1 MSQNASRIETQA
13 QETFDWFQTLANHL
27 RVHRQRLILSLQGEQ
42 AWCDQMVSIGK
53 PQYQD
58 WLVLS
63 DRLDDE
69 VALPFSK
76 AETLLGQEAS
86 LVVVDLFQGLNPD
99 VLCIASGL
107 VKCGGLLVLLSV
119 PPAQWSLIDDR
130 YGVWQDDRAPGSPLF
145 IEYFF
150 NQLSQTPVGAVTL
163 KQGEKLPPLPK
174 LPTAEGVAMV
184 SGKTGEQIE
193 IQRRIDLWLENQH
206 QSIALITADRG
217 RGKSTCLGF
226 IVQDQFAERQM
237 SVLVTAHSRH
247 SAAILLAQAGEVE
260 FLAPDRLIASAP
272 PADVLLIDE
281 AAMLPY
287 PMLEK
292 LCRSYPRV
300 LMATTTGGYEG
311 TGQGFLLR
319 FIARLPQDQVLRL
332 NLDTPVRWAANDCLE
347 NWLNSNLLLK
357 LPPQIDHLDDVRGES
372 CRYRVLGARESSEE
386 TGLLSEI
393 YSLMVSAHYRTRP
406 TDLRRLMENP
416 DLSVVLAEAA
426 GKIIGVA
433 LLNREGGFDRPL
445 CEQVFLGKR
454 RPMGHLLAQM
464 LTAQAGVRHFASHR
478 GLRIQRIAV
487 LSSNRRRGI
496 GRRLVEAAIEHAS
509 EQGFDYIGAS
519 FAFEAETSAFWQR
532 CGFSLVHIGF
542 GRGKS
547 SGNQSVAV
555 LRSLNT
561 GLDDQLAGLQS
572 RIQQQLPVWLSQF
585 LQAMD
590 SASVAALL
598 RYSQYRTSL
607 SQLERDE
614 VEAFA
619 RGHKGFELCFASLQR
634 FVMQAI
640 ARMPE
645 ETPIHPW
652 LIEKAVQNKK
662 WDRLERKTGTLG
674 RKQIQQKLRELIAG
688 LEKARDDGG

>member
-1 MSQNASRIETQA
+1 MSQHASRKETQA
-13 QETFDWFQTLANHL
+13 QETFNWFETLSKHL

-42 AWCDQMVSIGK
+42 AWCDQMASIGK
-53 PQYQD
+53 SQYQD

-63 DRLDDE
+63 DRLDNE
-69 VALPFSK
+69 VAIPFSK

-119 PPAQWSLIDDR
+119 PPSQWSLIDDR
-130 YGVWQDDRAPGSPLF
+130 YGVWQDNRVPRPPLF

-150 NQLSQTPVGAVTL
+150 NKLSQTPVGAVTI

-174 LPTAEGVAMV
+174 LPTAEELALV
-184 SGKTGEQIE
+184 SDKTSEQIE
-193 IQRRIDLWLENQH
+193 IQQHIDLWLRDQH
-206 QSIALITADRG
+206 QTIALITADRG

-226 IVQDQFAERQM
+226 IVQDQFAERHM
-237 SVLVTAHSRH
+237 SVLVTAHSRQ
-247 SAAILLAQAGEVE
+247 SAAILLAQAREVE
-260 FLAPDRLIASAP
+260 FIAPDRLIASAP
-272 PADVLLIDE
+272 PADVLVIDE

-287 PMLEK
+287 PVLEK
-292 LCRSYPRV
+292 LCSQYPRV
-300 LMATTTGGYEG
+300 LIATTTGGYEG

-332 NLDTPVRWAANDCLE
+332 TLDTPVRWAANDCLE

-357 LPPQIDHLDDVRGES
+357 LPPQVDHLDDVRGES
-372 CRYRVLGARESSEE
+372 CRYRVLGARECSEE

-406 TDLRRLMENP
+406 SDLRMLMENP
-416 DLSVVLAEAA
+416 DLSIVLAEAA

-433 LLNREGGFDRPL
+433 LMNREGGFDLPL
-445 CEQVFLGKR
+445 CEQVFLGNR

-464 LTAQAGVRHFASHR
+464 ITAQAGARHFASYR

-509 EQGFDYIGAS
+509 DQGFDYIGAS
-519 FAFEAETSAFWQR
+519 FAFETETSAFWQSR
-532 CGFSLVHIGF
+532 QFALVHIGF
-542 GRGKS
+542 GQGKS

-561 GLDDQLAGLQS
+561 GLDDQLAELQS
-572 RIQQQLPVWLSQF
+572 RIQKQLPVWLSQF
-585 LQAMD
+585 LQQMD
-590 SASVAALL
+590 SASVASLL

-619 RGHKGFELCFASLQR
+619 RGHKGFELCFATVQR

-640 ARMPE
+640 ARMPG
-645 ETPIHPW
+645 ETPVHPW

-662 WDRLERKTGTLG
+662 WDQLDRETGTFG

-688 LEKARDDGG
+688 LEKAHDEG